1 MTNLRFAPLIRVST
15 ESQKN
20 KGESLRTQKKQIV
33 SSVEQLKGVIP
44 EECWKYSGQEHAT
57 PDYERKN
64 LDQLLKDSSKDL
76 FDCIIC
82 CDASRW
88 SRDNKRSKEGLEAFR
103 QNGTRFFVG
112 TMEYDLFLPE
122 HILFLSMAVE
132 IGEFQANQGAFKSIM
147 NRIEKAKRGEPAT
160 RLPIGRTWSKENGWG
175 VNPGVKEKFQSIA
188 KQFLEGKTFTE
199 LGEMYGMNR
208 NYLREILTKRCGHA
222 WEQKFSS
229 SKFDIHEIIPTK
241 IPPLIDDPL
250 IIEAVKNRVQ
260 ANKTIFHGQRKQRYL
275 FGRMLLC
282 GHCGK
287 ALYGEMINYKTRNYR
302 HRTHILRKGQKIKLD
317 CNHFKLI
324 PADLIEEPIM
334 THIFEIFGDTEKI
347 EQAIKDTI
355 PNIDEINDL
364 NLRRNLLEK
373 EKTTNKNRIERLI
386 DIIEDGSADVESIK
400 DRIIKHEE
408 RIKILEYEIAVIRSR
423 IEKIPSAESIESKAN
438 FLKQMIKRYYMHSRR
453 HYSSMKFDDRRKLLQ
468 AVFTGTDPEGN
479 RCGIYI
485 KKDNKNKE
493 KPWLYEIRGQF
504 LSELGRL
511 SNKIKMVNIP

>member
-199 LGEMYGMNR
+199 LGEMYGGMP
-208 NYLREILTKRCGHA
+208 G
-222 WEQKFSS
+222 
-229 SKFDIHEIIPTK
+229 
-241 IPPLIDDPL
+241 
-250 IIEAVKNRVQ
+250 
-260 ANKTIFHGQRKQRYL
+260 
-275 FGRMLLC
+275 
-282 GHCGK
+282 
-287 ALYGEMINYKTRNYR
+287 
-302 HRTHILRKGQKIKLD
+302 
-317 CNHFKLI
+317 
-324 PADLIEEPIM
+324 
-334 THIFEIFGDTEKI
+334 
-347 EQAIKDTI
+347 
-355 PNIDEINDL
+355 
-364 NLRRNLLEK
+364 
-373 EKTTNKNRIERLI
+373 NKNFLPQNLI
-386 DIIEDGSADVESIK
+386 
-400 DRIIKHEE
+400 
-408 RIKILEYEIAVIRSR
+408 
-423 IEKIPSAESIESKAN
+423 
-438 FLKQMIKRYYMHSRR
+438 
-453 HYSSMKFDDRRKLLQ
+453 SMKLYLQ
-468 AVFTGTDPEGN
+468 K
-479 RCGIYI
+479 Y
-485 KKDNKNKE
+485 
-493 KPWLYEIRGQF
+493 LH
-504 LSELGRL
+504 
-511 SNKIKMVNIP
+511 